1 MDSEEEALSLLILL
15 RRRRRRRRRALWMH
29 PITASRLTHGQF
41 YMIMSD
47 LRADDDKFFDYFR
60 MTQESFNEL
69 LAIIGPHIRKDST
82 HLRKSIP
89 AEERLAMTLRFLATG
104 CSSSELHYTFR
115 CGKSTA
121 RGIVQEVCKA
131 MRKYLHNLCF
141 PELTKQEWLKIEEGF
156 RCEAHFPN
164 CIGAIDGKHVR
175 LIKPTGSGSNYFC
188 YKKYFSMVLLAV
200 CDANYRFT
208 FIDVG
213 SYGKVSDSSIYKNS
227 NLYKKMQQNT
237 LNIPSD
243 KPVSTNGDPLPFVFV
258 GDEAF
263 GLSTHMLRPY
273 VGKNLQHKKKIFNY
287 RLSRARRY
295 IESAFGILTNK
306 WRIFHRPL
314 DLHVEN
320 AENIIRA
327 CCTLHNF
334 VRERD
339 GVQFENTLNV
349 VGLTDGDGA
358 IQAGCPRSA
367 ITIREK
373 FSDYFSSIGSV
384 SWQDRMI
391 GNRV

>member
-1 MDSEEEALSLLILL
+1 MDSEEEALSLLIVLL
-15 RRRRRRRRRALWMH
+15 RRRRRRRRALWMH

-89 AEERLAMTLRFLATG
+89 AEERLAITLRFLATG
-104 CSSSELHYTFR
+104 CSSFELHNTFR
-115 CGKSTA
+115 CGTSTA

-131 MRKYLHNLCF
+131 VWEYLHYLCF
-141 PELTKQEWLKIEEGF
+141 PELTKEEWLKIEEGF
-156 RCEAHFPN
+156 RCEAQFPN
-164 CIGAIDGKHVR
+164 CIGAIDGK
-175 LIKPTGSGSNYFC
+175 
-188 YKKYFSMVLLAV
+188 KYFSMVVLAV

-208 FIDVG
+208 FIDVD
-213 SYGKVSDSSIYKNS
+213 SYGKASDSSIYKNS
-227 NLYKKMQQNT
+227 NLYQKMQQDT

-263 GLSTHMLRPY
+263 GLSTHMLCPY
-273 VGKNLQHKKKIFNY
+273 GGKNLQHKKKIFNY

-295 IESAFGILTNK
+295 IESAFAILTNK